1 MKCDELLK
9 LLNEYVDG
17 EIDPAFC
24 KEFEQHLAGCDPCKI
39 VVDTIRKTILIYKND
54 QIYELPVEFRER
66 LHKLLRQRWREI
78 RDSKVE
84 QPQQPS
90 PAPRANNQN

>member
-39 VVDTIRKTILIYKND
+39 VVDTIRKTILIYKKRSD
-54 QIYELPVEFRER
+54 
-66 LHKLLRQRWREI
+66 LRTPSRIPGTASQA
-78 RDSKVE
+78 S
-84 QPQQPS
+84 S
-90 PAPRANNQN
+90 PALERNKRF